1 MAMPK
6 DMRTYIRQ
14 LEEQRPDDLVTVRQE
29 VHPKFG
35 VTAIIQKLEEE
46 GRFPVV
52 FFERVKGSDLPLLIN
67 LTASY
72 PRLALTVDSSLKEMV
87 QECARRET
95 NTYAPKEVSDAE
107 APVKEVILKG
117 EDADL
122 SRLPITQHN
131 ELDGGLFISGGVLL
145 QKDPDSGKINAGIYR
160 HQIFDQHRFGVMQ
173 NPAHHGRYI
182 GRKYEDAGKP
192 QPAALVIGHHPALL
206 MAAVAKV
213 PGIGG
218 ELDVCGGY
226 LGEPLEVVRG
236 ETVDIPI
243 PARAEI
249 VIEGYIPPGERIYEG
264 PFGEWPH
271 YYTGKG
277 DMPFMVVTAILMRRD
292 AIYQDLFASH
302 PEHNICGALPRMGSL
317 YRRIQEVVP
326 SVVNVNLPYSGG
338 SRAFCYISIRKRS
351 EGEPQQAAFAA
362 LTVETDIK
370 HVYVVDDDIDVFNE
384 TEVLWALA
392 TRFEADDDL
401 IIMPNCMGAH
411 LNPTAHN
418 RRKTGHGPLQT
429 KCIFDC
435 TKPAP
440 PEEFPPR
447 AQVPAEIVA
456 DVDLDRV
463 LETYRGIPRPQTA
476 PAAR

>member
-1 MAMPK
+1 MAK

-14 LEEQRPDDLVTVRQE
+14 LEEQRPDDLLTVRRE
-29 VHPKFG
+29 VDPKFG
-35 VTAIIQKLEEE
+35 VTAIIQKLEQE

-52 FFERVKGSDLPLLIN
+52 FFERVKGSSLPLVIN

-72 PRLALTVDSSLKEMV
+72 PRLALTVDSTLKDMV

-95 NTYAPKEVSDAE
+95 QTFAPKEVSDAE

-117 EDADL
+117 DQADL
-122 SRLPITQHN
+122 SLLPITTHN
-131 ELDGGLFISGGVLL
+131 ALDGGPFISGGVLL

-160 HQIFDQHRFGVMQ
+160 HQVFDNHRFGVMQ

-182 GRKYEDAGKP
+182 GRKYEDRGQP

-236 ETVDIPI
+236 ATVDIPI

-249 VIEGYIPPGERIYEG
+249 VIEGYIPPGERQFEG

-277 DMPFMVVTAILMRRD
+277 DMPFMVVTAICMRRD

-317 YRRIQEVVP
+317 FRRIQDVVP

-392 TRFEADDDL
+392 TRFEADEDL
-401 IIMPNCMGAH
+401 IVMPNCLGAH

-440 PEEFPPR
+440 PDEFPPK
-447 AQVPAEIVA
+447 AEVPEEIVA
-456 DVDLDRV
+456 NVDLDAV
-463 LETYRGIPRPQTA
+463 LEHYQGIPRPAAT
-476 PAAR
+476 PA

>member
-1 MAMPK
+1 VGK

-14 LEEQRPDDLVTVRQE
+14 LEERRPDDLVTVREE
-29 VHPKFG
+29 VDPQFG
-35 VTAIIQKLEEE
+35 VTAIAQKLEEE
-46 GRFPVV
+46 GRYPLI
-52 FFERVKGSDLPLLIN
+52 FFERVKGSDMPLLIN

-72 PRLALTVDSSLKEMV
+72 PRLAISMDSTLKEMV
-87 QECARRET
+87 QEAARREA
-95 NTYAPKEVSDAE
+95 NPIPPKFVSDAE

-117 EDADL
+117 AEASLD
-122 SRLPITQHN
+122 RLPITTHN
-131 ELDGGLFISGGVLL
+131 ALDGGPFISGGVLL
-145 QKDPDSGKINAGIYR
+145 QKDPETGRINAGIYR
-160 HQIFDQHRFGVMQ
+160 HQKFDSQRIGVMQ

-182 GRKYEDAGKP
+182 GRKWEDRGEK

-226 LGEPLEVVRG
+226 LGEPLELVQG

-249 VIEGYIPPGERIYEG
+249 VIEGYIPAGERQFEG

-277 DMPFMVVTAILMRRD
+277 DMPFLEVTAILMRKD

-317 YRRIQEVVP
+317 FRRIQEVVP

-338 SRAFCYISIRKRS
+338 SRAFCYISLRKRS

-362 LTVETDIK
+362 LTTETDIK
-370 HVYVVDDDIDVFNE
+370 HVYIVDDDIDVFNE

-392 TRFEADDDL
+392 TRFEADEDL
-401 IIMPNCMGAH
+401 IIMPNCLGAH

-440 PEEFPPR
+440 PAEFPPT
-447 AQVPAEIVA
+447 AKVPEEIMA
-456 DVDLDRV
+456 DLDLERV
-463 LETYRGIPRPQTA
+463 LGEYRGLPTRSPAGA
-476 PAAR
+476 PA

>member
-14 LEEQRPDDLVTVRQE
+14 LEEQRPDDLVTVREE
-29 VHPKFG
+29 VDPKFG

-52 FFERVKGSDLPLLIN
+52 FFERVKGSDLPLVIN

-72 PRLALTVDSSLKEMV
+72 PRLALTVDSTLKDMV

-160 HQIFDQHRFGVMQ
+160 HQVFDQHRFGVMQ

-206 MAAVAKV
+206 MAGVAKV

-317 YRRIQEVVP
+317 YRRIQDVVP

-447 AQVPAEIVA
+447 AQVPAEMVA

-463 LETYRGIPRPQTA
+463 LETYRGIPRRQAA
-476 PAAR
+476 PAGR

>member
-1 MAMPK
+1 MAK

-14 LEEQRPDDLVTVRQE
+14 LEERRPEDLLTIREE
-29 VHPKFG
+29 VDPRFG
-35 VTAIIQKLEEE
+35 VTAIAQKLEEE
-46 GRFPVV
+46 GRFPVL
-52 FFERVKGSDLPLLIN
+52 FFERVKGSRLPLVIN

-72 PRLALTVDSSLKEMV
+72 PRLALTVDSTLQDMV
-87 QECARRET
+87 QECARRES
-95 NTYAPKEVSDAE
+95 NPLPPRWVSDAE
-107 APVKEVILKG
+107 APVKEVILRG
-117 EDADL
+117 EEASLDL
-122 SRLPITQHN
+122 LPITTHN
-131 ELDGGLFISGGVLL
+131 ELDGGPFVSGGVLL
-145 QKDPDSGKINAGIYR
+145 QKDPDTGKINAGIYR
-160 HQIFDQHRFGVMQ
+160 HQKFDSRRLGVMQ

-182 GRKYEDAGKP
+182 CRKYEDRGER
-192 QPAALVIGHHPALL
+192 QPVALVIGHHPALL

-226 LGEPLEVVRG
+226 LGEPLELVQGV
-236 ETVDIPI
+236 TVDLPI

-249 VIEGYIPPGERIYEG
+249 VIEGYIPPGERQFEG

-277 DMPFMVVTAILMRRD
+277 DMPFMVVTAILMRHD
-292 AIYQDLFASH
+292 AIYQDLFAAH

-317 YRRIQEVVP
+317 FRRIQEVVP

-338 SRAFCYISIRKRS
+338 SRAFCYISLRKRT

-362 LTVETDIK
+362 LTTETDIK
-370 HVYVVDDDIDVFNE
+370 HVVVVDDDIDVFNE

-392 TRFEADDDL
+392 TRFEADTDM
-401 IIMPNCMGAH
+401 IVMPNCLGAH

-418 RRKTGHGPLQT
+418 KTRTGHGPLQT
-429 KCIFDC
+429 KVIFDA

-440 PEEFPPR
+440 PADFPPT
-447 AQVPAEIVA
+447 AKVPAEIVA
-456 DVDLDRV
+456 QVDLDRV
-463 LETYRGIPRPQTA
+463 LEPYRGLPTPSAT
-476 PAAR
+476 PA